1 MIFVYI
7 SFIFLRMSM
16 KTQLLFALSFGSLFF
31 ASSCTK
37 DIGPDSALIPK
48 TVNICDSVTF
58 SSTIKPIID
67 ANCATSGCH
76 APRGSGPGDFTS
88 FPDIAL
94 KVQSGSFKARVIDG
108 VPGFMPATGRLAQA
122 DIDKITCWLNA
133 GAPNN

>member
-1 MIFVYI
+1 
-7 SFIFLRMSM
+7 M
-16 KTQLLFALSFGSLFF
+16 KTRLLFALGLGSLFV

-37 DIGPDSALIPK
+37 DVGQDPTLIPK
-48 TVNICDSVTF
+48 PVLPGAVDSCANIKFSVN
-58 SSTIKPIID
+58 IKPIID

-76 APRGSGPGDFTS
+76 TPGGSGPGDFTS
-88 FPDIAL
+88 FPDISL
-94 KVQSGSFKARVIDG
+94 KVQSGAFKARVIDG

>member
-1 MIFVYI
+1 
-7 SFIFLRMSM
+7 M
-16 KTQLLFALSFGSLFF
+16 KTRLLFALGLGSLFV

-37 DIGPDSALIPK
+37 DVGPDPALLPK
-48 TVNICDSVTF
+48 TVNICDSVKF
-58 SSTIKPIID
+58 STSIKPIID

-76 APRGSGPGDFTS
+76 EPRGTGPGDFTS
-88 FPDIAL
+88 FPDISL
-94 KVQSGSFKARVIDG
+94 KVQSGAFKARVIDG